1 MTKES
6 RFYVNVD
13 FKSKL
18 RRIQINQIQKKE
30 SRVEADAIHDKVLN
44 DRKLYIDAA
53 VVKTMK
59 SKKTLRHAELIT
71 EVVKYLRFPCEIEHI
86 NQRIKQLIQMD
97 YMKADEKDPK
107 IYVYVA

>member
-6 RFYVNVD
+6 RFYVNID

-44 DRKLYIDAA
+44 DRKLYITEMSM
-53 VVKTMK
+53 KTFLTFSPHSLK
-59 SKKTLRHAELIT
+59 
-71 EVVKYLRFPCEIEHI
+71 
-86 NQRIKQLIQMD
+86 
-97 YMKADEKDPK
+97 
-107 IYVYVA
+107 

>member
-6 RFYVNVD
+6 RFYVNID

-30 SRVEADAIHDKVLN
+30 SRVEADAIHDTVLN

-59 SKKTLRHAELIT
+59 AKKTLRHTELIT
-71 EVVKYLRFPCEIEHI
+71 EVVKYLRFPCEIEQI
-86 NQRIKQLIQMD
+86 N
-97 YMKADEKDPK
+97 
-107 IYVYVA
+107 

>member
-1 MTKES
+1 
-6 RFYVNVD
+6 
-13 FKSKL
+13 
-18 RRIQINQIQKKE
+18 
-30 SRVEADAIHDKVLN
+30 
-44 DRKLYIDAA
+44 
-53 VVKTMK
+53 MK